1 MVLVEAIVDVT
12 SKLLR
17 VTTKVED
24 SSLMQLFDQYLR
36 TSLEE
41 EWIESK

>member
-1 MVLVEAIVDVT
+1 MVLVEAVVDVT

-24 SSLMQLFDQYLR
+24 SSLTQLFDQYLR
-36 TSLEE
+36 TSLEK